1 MRLGGFDLSEPVPAL
16 KEPHALARLSPWVD
30 VGGVGTLTLS
40 WLEAYLGSVEL
51 GRLARP
57 GNFFDFTRYRP
68 IIYSKEGKREVTIP
82 NSFVNYAKREGG
94 NDFLLLHLL
103 EPHML
108 GEAYV
113 DSLLRLLVKFGV
125 KRYCLLG
132 SMYDMVP
139 HTRPL
144 IVTGGAVGARAE
156 SDLRQAGVQPSDYE
170 GPTTIAFLISQQA
183 PGLGIETASL
193 IVHLPQYAQLDEDY
207 TGKVRLME
215 VLCSLYDLP
224 MDQADVER
232 AERQRRQISL
242 AVGREPQLQSI
253 VTQLEAHYEAR
264 TKKTDEEQMP
274 KLSPEIER
282 FLRDIDKRFGQ
293 R

>member
-156 SDLRQAGVQPSDYE
+156 SDLRRAGVQPSDYE

-215 VLCSLYDLP
+215 VLCSLYGLT

-282 FLRDIDKRFGQ
+282 FLRDIDKRFRQ